1 MPNFYLVQLKPFN
14 DRNDIR
20 IPAFQAESIKLG
32 LCGMG
37 WGELNE
43 YFNGKD
49 DPYYL
54 NSDDRFNKDTGYAK
68 SWLKKDGKNTS
79 NTNGINTALG
89 CYLEMEIG
97 DYVLTRL
104 YETGQCYIGK
114 IESKAYHS
122 NNYKFEREE
131 DNSRYS
137 FAVKVE
143 WKEIGSFSTIP
154 NALRGLFQ
162 TSRQPTIKRISAEYD
177 IARRIIVSRFEND
190 DKKIQLKEEN
200 FSQSL
205 DALDLEDLVGHY
217 ILNQHEGYKFIPSS
231 CKDSEPTIEFTLFK
245 EGKYIT
251 CQVKNKSAIDLNP
264 LNEIADQYEII
275 YVFSGINK
283 YDNDSKTEKN
293 ITAIRQ
299 HDLFE
304 FLKQDFQNEGYFYH
318 VLNKYY
324 YF

>member
-1 MPNFYLVQLKPFN
+1 MPNFYLVQLKPFK

-37 WGELNE
+37 WGGLNE

-49 DPYYL
+49 DPYIL
-54 NSDDRFNKDTGYAK
+54 QSKDISTKDDGYAK
-68 SWLKKDGKNTS
+68 RWLSAAGDSGSSTRS
-79 NTNGINTALG
+79 INTALN
-89 CYLEMEIG
+89 CYHEMENG

-104 YETGQCYIGK
+104 YETGECYIGK
-114 IESKAYHS
+114 IKNKAFHS
-122 NNYKFEREE
+122 NDYEFASEE

-137 FAVKVE
+137 FAVGVKWE
-143 WKEIGSFSTIP
+143 EIGSFSTIP

-190 DKKIQLKEEN
+190 NQKIQLKEEN

-231 CKDSEPTIEFTLFK
+231 CKDSEPTVEFTLFK

-283 YDNDSKTEKN
+283 YDNDGKIEKN
-293 ITAIRQ
+293 ITIIKT
-299 HDLFE
+299 DKLFR
-304 FLKQDFQNEGYFYH
+304 FLKEDFQNEGYFYH